1 MHLTQSHSK
10 SANGIILRQGQLC
23 ALLQSKALLERAKNI
38 KDGGAAEVKLVESE
52 EGAIRSVTK
61 RSSLET
67 TFNMAAA
74 SSPSVLKHFL
84 ILLIMVRGISVSYRT
99 PCI

>member
-1 MHLTQSHSK
+1 MVHT
-10 SANGIILRQGQLC
+10 A
-23 ALLQSKALLERAKNI
+23 E
-38 KDGGAAEVKLVESE
+38 EVKLVDG
-52 EGAIRSVTK
+52 EGDIRSVTK

-84 ILLIMVRGISVSYRT
+84 ILLIMVRGISLTYST